1 MSSVWKLL
9 EQVPEVAPATRIA
22 RQGIYDRDG
31 RLVAGELL
39 FRGHH
44 ADQAG
49 LPSTWDAVHD
59 DSLAAIAAEAAA
71 DQATSHVIVT
81 TFGDFGVERLGGG
94 RPLFINVTRSFLAGD
109 YPLPFG
115 PEGVVLEILEN
126 VQVDQEVLDGVA
138 ALRER
143 GFRFA
148 LDDYVGEEHRAPLV
162 DLVDVVK
169 VDVLAPGIDTAAV
182 AAAVRARRPGV
193 QLLAERVES
202 AEVLRACHDA
212 GYELF
217 QGFHLS
223 HPDVMESASISP
235 SQVICMRLL
244 QALGDPASD
253 ADDLEGIVAADPGLA
268 VRVLRTA
275 NSAST
280 GSRREISSLR
290 QAVVL
295 LGPRP
300 LRSWVLLTLLGGMAA
315 GRLDDL
321 VTVLARAEA
330 CEAVAAATGVD
341 PAAAYTTGL
350 LSGVAQ
356 VLRTPGAE
364 VARDAGVSDDV
375 RRALAEGEGPLGEVL
390 RVVRAHELGLPDAA
404 QGSSLSPLVL
414 SSLCLEAWATAQ
426 ATVTAM
432 ARG

>member
-1 MSSVWKLL
+1 M
-9 EQVPEVAPATRIA
+9 
-22 RQGIYDRDG
+22 
-31 RLVAGELL
+31 
-39 FRGHH
+39 
-44 ADQAG
+44 
-49 LPSTWDAVHD
+49 
-59 DSLAAIAAEAAA
+59 
-71 DQATSHVIVT
+71 
-81 TFGDFGVERLGGG
+81 
-94 RPLFINVTRSFLAGD
+94 
-109 YPLPFG
+109 
-115 PEGVVLEILEN
+115 
-126 VQVDQEVLDGVA
+126 
-138 ALRER
+138 
-143 GFRFA
+143 
-148 LDDYVGEEHRAPLV
+148 
-162 DLVDVVK
+162 
-169 VDVLAPGIDTAAV
+169 
-182 AAAVRARRPGV
+182 
-193 QLLAERVES
+193 
-202 AEVLRACHDA
+202 
-212 GYELF
+212 
-217 QGFHLS
+217 
-223 HPDVMESASISP
+223 
-235 SQVICMRLL
+235 
-244 QALGDPASD
+244 
-253 ADDLEGIVAADPGLA
+253 
-268 VRVLRTA
+268 LRTA

-404 QGSSLSPLVL
+404 DGSSLSPLVL

-432 ARG
+432 ATG

>member
-1 MSSVWKLL
+1 MSVWQLL
-9 EQVPEVAPATRIA
+9 EHVPEVAPATRIA
-22 RQGIYDRDG
+22 RQGIFDRDG

-39 FRGHH
+39 FRGRH
-44 ADQAG
+44 ADHAD
-49 LPSTWDAVHD
+49 LPSTWDAVRD
-59 DSLAAIAAEAAA
+59 DGLAAVAAEAAA

-81 TFGDFGVERLGGG
+81 TFGDFGLERLAGGKA
-94 RPLFINVTRSFLAGD
+94 LYINVTRSFLAGD

-115 PEGVVLEILEN
+115 PEGIVLEILEH
-126 VQVDQEVLDGVA
+126 VRVDDEVLAGVA

-148 LDDYVGEEHRAPLV
+148 LDAYTGEVHRAALL

-169 VDVLAPGIDTAAV
+169 VDVLAPGVDPAAV
-182 AAAVRARRPGV
+182 AASVRERRPDV
-193 QLLAERVES
+193 LLLAERVET
-202 AEVLRACHDA
+202 AEVLRLCHEA

-217 QGFHLS
+217 QGFHLA
-223 HPDVMESASISP
+223 HPDVVETANLSP
-235 SQVICMRLL
+235 SQVICLRLL
-244 QALGDPASD
+244 QALGDPESEVE
-253 ADDLEGIVAADPGLA
+253 DLEEIVGADPGLA

-275 NSAST
+275 NSASS

-300 LRSWVLLTLLGGMAA
+300 LRSWVLLTLLGGLTT

-321 VTVLARAEA
+321 VTILARAEA
-330 CEAVAAATGVD
+330 CEAVAAATGAD
-341 PAAAYTTGL
+341 PGAGYTTGL

-356 VLRTPGAE
+356 VLRTSGAE
-364 VARDAGVSDDV
+364 VARDAGVGEEVRSALSD
-375 RRALAEGEGPLGEVL
+375 GSGPIGEVL
-390 RVVRAHELGLPDAA
+390 RVVRSHELGLPDA
-404 QGSSLSPLVL
+404 GEGGVLSPLVL

-432 ARG
+432 TSG

>member
-1 MSSVWKLL
+1 MSKVWELL
-9 EQVPEVAPATRIA
+9 EKVPEVAPATRIA

-44 ADQAG
+44 ADHAG
-49 LPSTWDAVHD
+49 LPSTWDAVRD

-94 RPLFINVTRSFLAGD
+94 KPLYINVTRSFLAGD

-126 VQVDQEVLDGVA
+126 VRVDREVLEGVA

-148 LDDYVGEEHRAPLV
+148 LDDYTGEEHRAALV
-162 DLVDVVK
+162 DVVDVVK
-169 VDVLAPGIDTAAV
+169 VDVLAPGVDTSAV
-182 AAAVRARRPGV
+182 AAAVRARRPDV

-202 AEVLRACHDA
+202 ADVLRACHDA
-212 GYELF
+212 GYQLF

-223 HPDVMESASISP
+223 HPDVLETSNISP
-235 SQVICMRLL
+235 SQVVCMRLL

-253 ADDLEGIVAADPGLA
+253 ADDVEQIVAADPGLA

-275 NSAST
+275 NSASS

-290 QAVVL
+290 QAVVM

-330 CEAVAAATGVD
+330 CEAVAGATGVD
-341 PAAAYTTGL
+341 PASAYTTGL

-356 VLRTPGAE
+356 VLRSPGAE
-364 VARDAGVSDDV
+364 VARDAGVGDDV
-375 RRALAEGEGPLGEVL
+375 RRALAEGAGPFGEVL

-404 QGSSLSPLVL
+404 DGSSLSPLVL

-432 ARG
+432 ASG